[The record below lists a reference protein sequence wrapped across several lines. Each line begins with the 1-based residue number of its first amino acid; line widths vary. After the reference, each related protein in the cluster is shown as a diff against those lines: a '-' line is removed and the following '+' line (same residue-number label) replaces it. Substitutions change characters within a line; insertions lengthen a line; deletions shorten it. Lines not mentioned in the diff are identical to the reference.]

1 MARAIR
7 VPHVSGGHCASSAF
21 RDLLEHNGLSFTGE
35 PLSEA
40 MVFGLA
46 GGLDFRFGTPERM
59 DPPVWITGRS
69 ATLET
74 DLCAHIGADAQLRQ
88 TDDPDVGWRWVTD
101 KLDRGEPALIWA
113 DIHELSYLQVHLH
126 NTWHDLI
133 VVDHDPE
140 RGTATVLDF
149 AFDEPQECTLESL
162 ARARSADAMPAGA
175 NRHATWFVDF
185 PEALP
190 DARAAIV
197 AAVGRAIANMRPD
210 PEQDPYRWLGEP
222 GLAGLDLFVEDFATW
237 PSRDLDL
244 REWLRRIRL
253 LVERAGTGGGL
264 FRNLYAGFLAE
275 AGELLA
281 DPALTEAA
289 DVYRRAAEGWSDAV
303 RIPAAADPRAVH
315 RAAVTR
321 LAGICQLERVGV
333 ELLEAWVRR
342 QGAGEPDE
350 SQPQPRRSRDG
361 RHHRFNR

>member
-1 MARAIR
+1 MHEGSAVARAIS
-7 VPHVSGGHCASSAF
+7 VPHTSGGHCASSAF
-21 RDLLEHNGLSFTGE
+21 RDLLEHNGLSFTGR

-46 GGLDFRFGTPERM
+46 GGLDFRFGQPQRM

-69 ATLET
+69 ATLES
-74 DLCAHIGADAQLRQ
+74 DLCTHIGADAELRQ
-88 TDDPDVGWRWVTD
+88 TDDPEVGWRWVAE

-133 VVDHDPE
+133 VVDHDAE
-140 RGTATVLDF
+140 RRTATVLDF

-162 ARARSADAMPAGA
+162 ARARCADAMPAGA

-190 DARAAIV
+190 DARETIV
-197 AAVGRAIANMRPD
+197 QAVRRAVANMRPD
-210 PEQDPYRWLGEP
+210 AENDPFRWLGEP
-222 GLAGLDLFVEDFATW
+222 GLAGLELFVDDFAAWAT
-237 PSRDLDL
+237 RDLDL

-275 AGELLA
+275 AGELLD

-289 DVYRRAAEGWSDAV
+289 DVYRRAAEGWSEAV
-303 RIPAAADPRAVH
+303 RIPAAADLRAVH
-315 RAAVTR
+315 REAVPR

-333 ELLEAWVRR
+333 ELLDAWVSR
-342 QGAGEPDE
+342 QGAGGSRWIDTTTQEE
-350 SQPQPRRSRDG
+350 S
-361 RHHRFNR
+361 